1 MPAGKHGSNEI
12 IIQFEKADSIGSAD
26 TTMTPYITK
35 FGPIT
40 KSRDGVLSTPFGVSS
55 PEYLAGVLTD
65 YGEFTIE
72 GFYDDTATSGPDAVF
87 GSVNTVPRYWKVTWG
102 NGKYTSGRCLITK
115 YEKGDEVGGYVSY
128 TATCR
133 TTGTITEA

>member
-1 MPAGKHGSNEI
+1 MAKYGSNSVI
-12 IIQFEKADSIGSAD
+12 IEFEKADSVGSAD
-26 TTMTPYITK
+26 TVMTPYITK
-35 FGPIT
+35 FGPLDKI
-40 KSRDGVLSTPFGVSS
+40 REGVVSTPFGVSA

-72 GFYDDTATSGPDAVF
+72 GFYDDTATTGPNAVF

-102 NGKYTSGRCLITK
+102 GGKYTSGRCLITK
-115 YEKGDEVGGYVSY
+115 YERGDEVGGYITYSV
-128 TATCR
+128 TCR